1 MKLPDLFSACCMAL
15 ILALPA
21 ASAIAAPDKKAA
33 APKTEPTVVFPAGET
48 VGGLAL
54 EAPAASVL
62 KKFGDPPV
70 IGDNV
75 LMEATGEWVQEWS
88 WPKLGLEIN
97 MGSTAKNGPKTVWSI
112 TAGKGSDL
120 VTKRG
125 IKIGSTMEEVRKA
138 YGDVEDKESPA
149 SKDSFVAG
157 SVYGGLIFTLNKGKV
172 TQIFLGAAAE

>member
-1 MKLPDLFSACCMAL
+1 MKLPDSFFVCLL
-15 ILALPA
+15 GLALALLMSPA
-21 ASAIAAPDKKAA
+21 VAAPDKKPPVPKQEPAA
-33 APKTEPTVVFPAGET
+33 VFPDGET

-54 EAPAASVL
+54 GAPAASVL

-97 MGSTAKNGPKTVWSI
+97 MGSTTKNGPKTVWSI

-157 SVYGGLIFTLNKGKV
+157 
-172 TQIFLGAAAE
+172 